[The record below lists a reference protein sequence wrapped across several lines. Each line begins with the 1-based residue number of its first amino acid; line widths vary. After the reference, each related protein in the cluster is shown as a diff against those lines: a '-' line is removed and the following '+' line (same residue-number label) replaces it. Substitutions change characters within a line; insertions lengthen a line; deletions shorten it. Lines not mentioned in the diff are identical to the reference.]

1 MTVLLSGDREE
12 AVATVAKTV
21 GIEKEC
27 IYSSLAP
34 QQKSGVISS
43 LQASGHHVAMVN
55 VLCSGNIILLCII
68 SITYIRYNLINL
80 SYWPFRGSDLRW
92 KLVIWMMSFVSL
104 SSLTALSTSA
114 CKKFKSFLTILL
126 WSISRPCAFEGF
138 VSKVIQ
144 LTYLGS
150 TWIGVSFDFFFSN
163 FQFRNPHFLSQTIYL
178 SQTSRKNT

>member
-21 GIEKEC
+21 GIEKGC

-68 SITYIRYNLINL
+68 SITYIRCNLINL

-92 KLVIWMMSFVSL
+92 KLVI
-104 SSLTALSTSA
+104 
-114 CKKFKSFLTILL
+114 
-126 WSISRPCAFEGF
+126 
-138 VSKVIQ
+138 
-144 LTYLGS
+144 
-150 TWIGVSFDFFFSN
+150 
-163 FQFRNPHFLSQTIYL
+163 
-178 SQTSRKNT
+178 